1 MSLKAPWA
9 AAIFVMGMA
18 LPVGAVD
25 SLYKADPGPY
35 EFEIVK
41 DLTLEDAKRNQE
53 LPVRITYPKGEG
65 PFPLIVFSHGA
76 WATRD
81 LYFPLATHWA
91 SHGYVVIQPSHQ
103 DSVARGLDFGDTV
116 VFTGNYPL
124 SRIADVKFLIDSCDT
139 LGVAA
144 LEGKMDCETVGVG
157 GHSYGASTTMTVG
170 GLTAFG
176 PDGQARTAGD
186 PRADAILVLSGQ
198 GLGVGRR
205 EDSWKSI
212 TIPMIVITGTRDP
225 GRGGQGYEWRID
237 PFTYAEPPDKYL
249 LVIEGADHSFG
260 GVSHTEHG
268 RPGIGERD
276 NPEIPA
282 HVDYVQSSTTA
293 FWDAHLRGNA
303 EAEAFLATGVMDRL
317 TDGSVSFKAK

>member
-1 MSLKAPWA
+1 MPMRKTWVVTVCVLAL
-9 AAIFVMGMA
+9 A
-18 LPVGAVD
+18 LPLSAAD

-35 EFEIVK
+35 EFEIVN
-41 DLTLEDAKRNQE
+41 DLTLEDAKRNE
-53 LPVRITYPKGEG
+53 RLPVRVTYPKGEG
-65 PFPLIVFSHGA
+65 PFPVIVFSHGA
-76 WATRD
+76 WASRN

-91 SHGYVVIQPSHQ
+91 SHGYVVIQPSHR
-103 DSVARGLDFGDTV
+103 DSVGRGLEFGDTV

-124 SRIADVKFLIDSCDT
+124 SRIADVKFLIDSCGK

-157 GHSYGASTTMTVG
+157 GHSYGAGTTTAIG

-176 PDGQARTAGD
+176 PGGQTRTAGD
-186 PRADAILVLSGQ
+186 PRVDAIVVLSGQ
-198 GLGVGRR
+198 GLGRSQN

-225 GRGGQGYEWRID
+225 GRGGQGYKWRID

-260 GVSHTEHG
+260 GVSHTERG

-293 FWDAHLRGNA
+293 FWDAYLLGNE
-303 EAEAFLATGVMDRL
+303 EAMAFLATGVMDRL
-317 TDGSVSFKAK
+317 TDGGVTVTAK